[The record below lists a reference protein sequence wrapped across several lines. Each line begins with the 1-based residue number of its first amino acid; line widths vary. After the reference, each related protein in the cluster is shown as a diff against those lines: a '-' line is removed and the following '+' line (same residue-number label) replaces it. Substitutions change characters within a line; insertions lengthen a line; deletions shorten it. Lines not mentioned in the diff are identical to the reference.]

1 MLGLSRDVAAF
12 SRACHTMAPPWMA
25 GPQRPGGFLLRLL
38 YGSMATMLGQS
49 KAKEGRMRQR
59 IVTRGALVFTVL
71 TLIVEF

>member
-1 MLGLSRDVAAF
+1 
-12 SRACHTMAPPWMA
+12 
-25 GPQRPGGFLLRLL
+25 
-38 YGSMATMLGQS
+38 MATMLGQS